1 MLVADFVDSVDNAF
15 ATFWDWLPRVLGA
28 IGVLIVAWIVA
39 KVVAGLVRRI
49 LVRIG
54 LDRLVEKRG
63 PEFLKRAT
71 TSLSGALGTL
81 VFWLILLAGFGIAA
95 DVLGVPSV
103 EAAVSRI
110 WHYIPNVIAAVAI
123 LIAAGLLAPWVAKLI
138 SSSLSG
144 RAIGQILGTAAMVLI
159 LSVGVFMALDQL
171 EIANTIV
178 TITYAAL
185 MGSVALGLALAFGL
199 GGREAAAGAIRG
211 AYEHGS
217 RLSQLSDSRPT
228 PPSTPPTVTDPDPP
242 TS

>member
-95 DVLGVPSV
+95 DVLGVRRSKRRCP
-103 EAAVSRI
+103 
-110 WHYIPNVIAAVAI
+110 
-123 LIAAGLLAPWVAKLI
+123 
-138 SSSLSG
+138 
-144 RAIGQILGTAAMVLI
+144 
-159 LSVGVFMALDQL
+159 
-171 EIANTIV
+171 
-178 TITYAAL
+178 
-185 MGSVALGLALAFGL
+185 AFGTT
-199 GGREAAAGAIRG
+199 
-211 AYEHGS
+211 S
-217 RLSQLSDSRPT
+217 RTSSPRSR
-228 PPSTPPTVTDPDPP
+228 S
-242 TS
+242 